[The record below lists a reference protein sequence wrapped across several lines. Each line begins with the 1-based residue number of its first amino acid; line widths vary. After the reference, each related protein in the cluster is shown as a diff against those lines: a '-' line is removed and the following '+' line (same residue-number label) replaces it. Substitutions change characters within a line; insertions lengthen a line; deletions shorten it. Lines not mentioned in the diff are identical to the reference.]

1 MLVARWRTGYS
12 EQEWKQRDR
21 LAGCCDNQGSAE
33 VTGPGRGRELGV
45 EGRRRGQWGGGVG
58 LRSHSQGGA
67 QQGPLVDGVRAGD
80 AGDGPKVSGPG
91 WKNGSAIY

>member
-1 MLVARWRTGYS
+1 M
-12 EQEWKQRDR
+12 
-21 LAGCCDNQGSAE
+21 
-33 VTGPGRGRELGV
+33 